1 MAKKN
6 KKPSR
11 NVLVVGKTQTKGR
24 GKNKQTTVKP
34 TRGKLSTR
42 LYCVA
47 LTKEKRGAKARFQCF
62 GSFEEAS
69 VALLDPAKLPVPA
82 ARPPAF
88 SKASLEA
95 MEKAM
100 SGLSGLRGALPARGR
115 RRGLRGTPEEHAQAA
130 WDLTDLAEN
139 ERDAFDRTSYATRA
153 LEEMVWA
160 PHDDDLQRRALEI
173 VQAGRAAH
181 DEPTER
187 RMIRRQARRA
197 IRR

>member
-11 NVLVVGKTQTKGR
+11 NVLVVGKPQTKGR

-34 TRGKLSTR
+34 TRGKLGTR

-69 VALLDPAKLPVPA
+69 VALFDAAKLPVPA

-115 RRGLRGTPEEHAQAA
+115 RRGLRGTPEEHRAQFAK
-130 WDLTDLAEN
+130 LLAKYKELHDPEIN
-139 ERDAFDRTSYATRA
+139 PRGVRPE
-153 LEEMVWA
+153 LEYRLRGEMA
-160 PHDDDLQRRALEI
+160 
-173 VQAGRAAH
+173 
-181 DEPTER
+181 TER
-187 RMIRRQARRA
+187 RWFEDERLEDEALMAEYAARGERYEG
-197 IRR
+197 